1 MSSQEKIIIDTF
13 FHQIITTEHQI
24 ILRDALLKQC
34 NRILKEIPPN
44 SKYQYWDVYSGTAG
58 LALLFMKLHERD
70 PGLTFGPK
78 SVLTIANEYIDD
90 ALTTYMKN
98 HKLPVEG
105 LPSII
110 EHECGF
116 LCTAVGL
123 LAVAA
128 HVKHHIGDEES
139 SLRYLNLLQSHY
151 LKVKNPTS
159 IYLFKFE

>member
-1 MSSQEKIIIDTF
+1 M
-13 FHQIITTEHQI
+13 H
-24 ILRDALLKQC
+24 
-34 NRILKEIPPN
+34 
-44 SKYQYWDVYSGTAG
+44 SKF
-58 LALLFMKLHERD
+58 LA
-70 PGLTFGPK
+70 GLTFGPK

-90 ALTTYMKN
+90 ALTTYIKN

-128 HVKHHIGDEES
+128 HGNS
-139 SLRYLNLLQSHY
+139 APPSTTFCYCC
-151 LKVKNPTS
+151 
-159 IYLFKFE
+159 